1 MRRVLRAFSYVGL
14 SLVAVV
20 LAAYG
25 VLYAIS
31 AVKLRRSY
39 AVAPYSVRVP
49 HDSVSI
55 SEGGRLA
62 KIRGCT
68 TCHGTMAEGQI
79 LFQRWL
85 VGRLAAP
92 NLTKAVRKYS
102 DAELEGII
110 RHGVRPDG
118 KSVIEMPS
126 GMFAPLSDQDLGAII
141 SYLRSL
147 PVREGDTGGV
157 QFGALGHVLFALG
170 QVRPVATE
178 AKRAAGLTDIYPA
191 PNDSNWAGAYL
202 ARTVCTECHGLDLR
216 GGPRGKPPDLKIAG
230 AYPLDAFTHLMRT
243 GKAPGER
250 EVGLM
255 SQVARRRFS
264 NLTDAEI
271 ALLHRYLVARARQ

>member
-20 LAAYG
+20 LAGYG

-31 AVKLRRSY
+31 AIKLRRSY
-39 AVAPYSVRVP
+39 AVAPHTVNVP
-49 HDSVSI
+49 HDSASI
-55 SEGGRLA
+55 AEGGRFA

-79 LFQRWL
+79 LVEHWL

-102 DAELEGII
+102 DVELEGIV
-110 RHGVRPDG
+110 RQGVRPNG

-126 GMFAPLSDQDLGAII
+126 GMFAALSDQDLGAII
-141 SYLRSL
+141 SYLRTL
-147 PVREGDTGGV
+147 PVREGHTDGV
-157 QFGALGHVLFALG
+157 RFGALAHVLFALG
-170 QVRPVATE
+170 RLHPAATE
-178 AKRAAGLTDIYPA
+178 AKRAAELTKIYPA
-191 PNDSNWAGAYL
+191 PSDSNWTGAYL
-202 ARTVCTECHGLDLR
+202 ARTACTECHGLDLR